1 MWSECWWVGVASW
14 YGGWVH
20 IGVWGEGKR
29 ISRTLSLENSSKT
42 IAERRSGIEDIL
54 ETEFVRGAE

>member
-1 MWSECWWVGVASW
+1 MASW